1 MSGASRIRR
10 TAVLAAAAALTLSA
24 CGGSGGDGGKN
35 DDAPKAKGPNLKGQT
50 VSVAAVWSGPEKDA
64 FRKVLDAFEEA
75 TGAKVTLV
83 PAQDPI
89 IGFLESKVASGG
101 QPDVAML
108 PQVGA
113 IEQAVANGWAK
124 PLGKGAEEALKTNYS
139 KGWADL
145 GSVDGTPYGV
155 YFKAANKSLV
165 WYNTAVFENAGVE
178 EPKTWDEFLKAAQTV
193 FDSGVTPVSVAGADG
208 WTLTDWFENVYL
220 SQAGPEKY
228 DQLAKHE
235 IKWTDASVT
244 KALETLADL
253 FGNKDFLA
261 GARAARSRRSSRP
274 RSRRPSPAVT
284 SRRPAWSSRA
294 TSSPSTSARPT
305 PRSAPTPRSSRSRR
319 SARTR
324 PPWWAVTR
332 PWR

>member
-1 MSGASRIRR
+1 MSGAPRIRR
-10 TAVLAAAAALTLSA
+10 TAVVVAAAALTLSA
-24 CGGSGGDGGKN
+24 CGGSGGDSGK
-35 DDAPKAKGPNLKGQT
+35 DDAPKAKGPDLKGQT

-89 IGFLESKVASGG
+89 IGFLESKVAGGG

-124 PLGKGAEEALKTNYS
+124 PLGKDAQAALKENYS
-139 KGWADL
+139 EGWADL
-145 GSVDGTPYGV
+145 GSVDDTPYGV

-165 WYNTAVFENAGVE
+165 WYNTSVFENAGVE
-178 EPKTWDEFLKAAQTV
+178 EPKTWDDFLKAAQTV

-228 DQLAKHE
+228 DQLAEHE
-235 IKWTDASVT
+235 IKWTDPSV
-244 KALETLADL
+244 KEALETLAGL
-253 FGNKDFLA
+253 FGNKDYLA
-261 GARAARSRRSSRP
+261 GGQSGALQTEF
-274 RSRRPSPAVT
+274 PA
-284 SRRPAWSSRA
+284 
-294 TSSPSTSARPT
+294 
-305 PRSAPTPRSSRSRR
+305 
-319 SARTR
+319 
-324 PPWWAVTR
+324 
-332 PWR
+332 